1 MDKKYSR
8 AGLQNGDNRK
18 MKKSRKLR
26 IQIFT
31 YLIAVLLIWFAA
43 GTAIAEYIYY
53 LEDKH
58 GVEFP
63 QRFYIIFDCI
73 QAVLL
78 VLMNI
83 PFVRFLIKHIDQP
96 VQKIISGLKK
106 ISDGKYD
113 EKIDFDAKNELDK
126 IKNAFNE
133 MSEKL
138 SEAEKIKQNVENE
151 RVLLFANMAHDLKTP
166 ITSIIGFSKA
176 LSDGIIDDEA
186 KRTEYITTINSKAIK
201 MNELIDRLFEYV
213 KFESAENRLHLENI
227 DIAEVLR
234 NCIVDVYTEYE
245 EKHIQL
251 ELDIPDA
258 PVMKNVDKLELSRV
272 YINLLNNVI
281 KHNDSG
287 IRVLARMSSDGQT
300 LIADSGSAVPQE
312 LAEQLFTPFVSG
324 DASRRSGGGSGL
336 GLSLAHKIMKK
347 HGGDLRFLQGN
358 AGVANGEVPKG
369 YTKAFVV
376 II

>member
-1 MDKKYSR
+1 
-8 AGLQNGDNRK
+8 

-31 YLIAVLLIWFAA
+31 YLIAVFFIWFAA
-43 GTAIAEYIYY
+43 GSTIAEYIYF
-53 LEDKH
+53 LEEKR

-73 QAVLL
+73 QALLL

-96 VQKIISGLKK
+96 VQKIIGGLNK
-106 ISDGKYD
+106 IADGKYD
-113 EKIDFDAKNELDK
+113 GKIDFDAKNELDE
-126 IKNAFNE
+126 IKNAFNK
-133 MSEKL
+133 MTEKL
-138 SEAEKIKQNVENE
+138 SEAEKIKQNAENE

-176 LSDGIIDDEA
+176 LSDEIISDEA
-186 KRTEYITTINSKAIK
+186 KKAEYIATINSKAVK
-201 MNELIDRLFEYV
+201 MNDLIDRLFEYV
-213 KFESAENRLHLENI
+213 KLESAENHLHLENV

-234 NCIVDVYTEYE
+234 NCIADVYTEYE

-258 PVMKNVDKLELSRV
+258 PVMKTADKLELSRV
-272 YINLLNNVI
+272 YTNLLNNVI
-281 KHNDSG
+281 KHNPDG
-287 IRVLARMSSDGQT
+287 IRVLVLMSSDGRAI
-300 LIADSGSAVPQE
+300 IADSGAPMPQE
-312 LAEQLFTPFVSG
+312 LATTLFTPFVSG
-324 DASRRSGGGSGL
+324 DASRRHGGGSGL
-336 GLSLAHKIMKK
+336 GLSLAHKVMQK
-347 HGGDLRFLQGN
+347 HSGDLRFVQGD
-358 AGVANGEVPKG
+358 AGAASGDLPQG

-376 II
+376 IL